1 MDSELINNVSIQWML
16 LIVIIIAVFV
26 IIIIFVKVVIDNFI
40 KEKLKVYTGKNQI
53 KSGVIIAKKYKN

>member
-1 MDSELINNVSIQWML
+1 ML